1 MMIKL
6 VLLDLDNTLLRNPDM
21 AFARAYLRLI
31 DEHFA
36 SVMGIPNVSQHIRHF
51 INIASNDHIRTQSL
65 YSLAV
70 AVLADATG
78 APTASIQ
85 NALADF
91 YATQYPTLAACVQ
104 PVAGAAELI
113 AHLRDQN
120 IAVVIATNPIY
131 PETAIRQR
139 MAWGQLPQEKETYA
153 LITTAENMHFAKPDP
168 AYYAEIVARVGVE
181 PDEALLV
188 GDSPRNDIIPAHVVG
203 IPAFQIVG
211 AGDAAAPEAQASGS
225 LQDFIAIT
233 HQDNWQHE
241 LFSRR
246 RLNPNMVFPQ
256 YRGNIGA
263 LYGMLEGVQPNF
275 WHQRPDAAKQS
286 ILQILC
292 HLRDSEDTHQRPR
305 LQRILHEANPFI
317 VAPRPPGPDIPTCD
331 DDGYAIAADF
341 VRARQE
347 TIQLLNTL
355 RPEDWQRPA
364 RHSIFGLTTL
374 LEMALFT
381 AQHDRLH
388 LNQLCQTIG
397 RCY

>member
-1 MMIKL
+1 MIKL
-6 VLLDLDNTLLRNPDM
+6 VLLDLDNTLLSNPDM
-21 AFARAYLRLI
+21 VFARAYLHLI
-31 DEHFA
+31 DEHFTAAIGTTGISQYIRRFIAAA
-36 SVMGIPNVSQHIRHF
+36 SDTQSG
-51 INIASNDHIRTQSL
+51 TQSL
-65 YSLAV
+65 YVVALTMLAE
-70 AVLADATG
+70 ATG
-78 APTASIQ
+78 KSIGVIRDT
-85 NALADF
+85 LDDF
-91 YATQYPTLAACVQ
+91 YTNHYPTLAGCVQ
-104 PVAGAAELI
+104 PIAGASELI
-113 AHLRDQN
+113 RDLRKQN

-139 MAWGQLPQEKETYA
+139 MAWAQLPDEKETYA
-153 LITTAENMHFAKPDP
+153 LITTAENMHFAKLDP

-188 GDSPRNDIIPAHVVG
+188 GDSSRNDIVPAYTIG
-203 IPAFQIVG
+203 IPSFQIIG
-211 AGDAAAPEAQASGS
+211 AGETAVPEAQASGS

-233 HQDNWQHE
+233 HKPDWQHVS
-241 LFSRR
+241 FSRQN
-246 RLNPNMVFPQ
+246 LDPNMIFPQ

-263 LYGMLEGVQPNF
+263 LYGMLENVQPNF
-275 WHQRPDAAKQS
+275 WHKRPHAAEWS

-292 HLRDSEDTHQRPR
+292 HLRDSENTHQRPR
-305 LQRILHEANPFI
+305 LQRILQESNPFI
-317 VAPRPPGPDIPTCD
+317 VAPRPPGPDIPVCS
-331 DDGYAIAADF
+331 DDGNAIAADF

-347 TIQLLNTL
+347 TMQFLNTL
-355 RPEDWQRPA
+355 QPEDWQRPA